1 MVPEPAS
8 LVNGLTWHFADYSPE
23 TGLLRFQRVP
33 RGTFLG
39 ENPPSDVL
47 RGTFGQKAR
56 DGGERLFYV
65 EHSSVSAAGGG
76 DLWDGPSDLLWE
88 VDAGQECS
96 TWNNAQSR
104 RTPRCFSCWGVPR
117 GTFLLPA
124 GWNRNGLRLTSGL
137 FYVEH
142 LGRREPARNRPVAL
156 FHVEHSADGQTS
168 GTKRACRP
176 ETVWRRVHNVLRG
189 TSAR

>member
-1 MVPEPAS
+1 MFQWNIPEREPQP
-8 LVNGLTWHFADYSPE
+8 VM
-23 TGLLRFQRVP
+23 
-33 RGTFLG
+33 
-39 ENPPSDVL
+39 
-47 RGTFGQKAR
+47 
-56 DGGERLFYV
+56 FYV
-65 EHSSVSAAGGG
+65 EHSVRNPGTGAN
-76 DLWDGPSDLLWE
+76 D
-88 VDAGQECS
+88 CS
-96 TWNNAQSR
+96 TWNTLRSQQQAAATYGTGLRICSGRWMRARNVLRGTMPKAVVPVAASADLN
-104 RTPRCFSCWGVPR
+104 VPR

-124 GWNRNGLRLTSGL
+124 GWTTNGLRLTSGL